1 MNEIF
6 SNRHINIDSMFKGGG
21 LNQCKDL
28 TETIDIESFYVFF
41 FKNIHLF

>member
-1 MNEIF
+1 MRYLVTDI
-6 SNRHINIDSMFKGGG
+6 SILIACSKGGG